1 MAKLD
6 DSFNILRKDM
16 LDEANAVPDPAV
28 SRERFQEAF
37 TAKSERFAA
46 QKGAL
51 YTSVD
56 GLAAPAKEKLVPG
69 QGFMRV

>member
-16 LDEANAVPDPAV
+16 LDEANAAPAPTV

-51 YTSVD
+51 YTSV
-56 GLAAPAKEKLVPG
+56 
-69 QGFMRV
+69 